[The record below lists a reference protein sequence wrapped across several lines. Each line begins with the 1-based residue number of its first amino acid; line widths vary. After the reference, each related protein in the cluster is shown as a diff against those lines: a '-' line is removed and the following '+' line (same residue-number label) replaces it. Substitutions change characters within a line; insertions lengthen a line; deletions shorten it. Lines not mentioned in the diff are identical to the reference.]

1 MRTACLIPHFS
12 PMPFPTRWI
21 HHLER
26 RFGSLAIP
34 GLIRI
39 VVVFNALV
47 YLLLQAKTGQARLDF
62 LDTLTLR
69 PDRVMAGE
77 VWRLVTYLFIP
88 QVSTDGVTSVVW
100 VFFYLNLLWVFG
112 DGIEQAWGSFKLNL
126 YYLIGMAGTT
136 AAAFLLGSMDAT
148 GVFLNL
154 SLTFA
159 FATLFPNYPILLFF
173 FFSVRV
179 KWIALVSLFFVLMQ
193 LLAGPNVIR
202 LVIVVSFANYL
213 LFFGREWVRLWREQG
228 RVAARQQKFQMAAKA
243 EPDEALHH
251 CKVCGRTEITAP
263 EYEFRVAA
271 DGEEYCQTHLPSR
284 RTGTET
290 PPPLPQ

>member
-1 MRTACLIPHFS
+1 
-12 PMPFPTRWI
+12 MPFPTRWI

-34 GLIRI
+34 GIIRI
-39 VVVFNALV
+39 VVVFNVLV
-47 YLLLQAKTGQARLDF
+47 YLLMQARPEF
-62 LDTLTLR
+62 VETLALR
-69 PDRVMAGE
+69 PDRVIAGE
-77 VWRLVTYLFIP
+77 IWRLVTFVFIP
-88 QVSTDGVTSVVW
+88 QVGGGTLGPLW
-100 VFFYLNLLWVFG
+100 LFFYLSLLWRFG

-126 YYLIGMAGTT
+126 YYLIGVIGTV
-136 AAAFLLGSMDAT
+136 AAAFLLGSSQAT

-159 FATLFPNYPILLFF
+159 FATLFPNYPILYF

-179 KWIALVSLFFVLMQ
+179 KWIALISLFFVLMQ
-193 LLAGPNVIR
+193 ALGGSMIERLAIA
-202 LVIVVSFANYL
+202 VSLANYL

-228 RVAARQQKFQMAAKA
+228 RVAARQQKFQMAAKT
-243 EPDEALHH
+243 EPDTALHH

-284 RTGTET
+284 RAAAEV
-290 PPPLPQ
+290 PPPLPH